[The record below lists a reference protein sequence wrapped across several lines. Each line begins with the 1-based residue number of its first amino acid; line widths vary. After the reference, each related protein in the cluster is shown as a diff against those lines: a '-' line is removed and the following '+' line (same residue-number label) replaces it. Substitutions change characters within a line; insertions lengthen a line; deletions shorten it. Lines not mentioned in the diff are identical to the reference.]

1 MAASSSRTPVAVLM
15 VIGSCTSLQFGAA
28 IATPLMAQFG
38 PGLVTWL
45 RLLFAGSLLLA
56 LHRPAVRA
64 WTRRQWLSVLVFG
77 LTLAGMNGFFYAAI
91 ARIPLGIAV
100 TIEFAG
106 PLVLAA
112 VLSRRPRDL
121 VCVLAAGAAI
131 AYLGL
136 DGVAAGKGLDP
147 LGILFALIAAAF
159 WAAYI
164 LAGKHVGTQVPGQGA
179 LPVGMLVGS
188 LLVMPFGLGQTS
200 ALAARPVLLL
210 PLLGMAVLSSLVPYS
225 LEFAAMRRLVPGLFG
240 VLLSL
245 EPVVAGVAGWALLG
259 QGLTWPHVAAMLVVT
274 AASAVSVLGQKPA
287 DAAAEFTRDTV
298 PVPVLDGSRPR
309 RRGRRAQGSRAVSAG
324 AARTR
329 G

>member
-1 MAASSSRTPVAVLM
+1 MSSSSRSPIAVLM

-28 IATPLMAQFG
+28 IATPLMAHFG

-45 RLLFAGSLLLA
+45 RLLFAGLLLLA
-56 LHRPAVRA
+56 VHRPRVRA
-64 WTRRQWLSVLVFG
+64 WTRRQWFAVVVFG
-77 LTLAGMNGFFYAAI
+77 LTLAGMNGFFYASI

-112 VLSRRPRDL
+112 VLSRRPLDF
-121 VCVLAAGAAI
+121 VCVGAAGIAI

-136 DGVAAGKGLDP
+136 DGVSTGAGLDP

-164 LAGKHVGTQVPGQGA
+164 LAGKHVGERVPGQGA
-179 LPVGMLVGS
+179 LPIGMLVGS
-188 LLVMPFGLGQTS
+188 FIVLPFGVGQLP
-200 ALAARPVLLL
+200 ALAADPVKLL

-225 LEFAAMRRLVPGLFG
+225 LEFAAMQRLTPRVFG

-245 EPVVAGVAGWALLG
+245 EPVIAGVAGFLLLG

-274 AASAVSVLGQKPA
+274 AASAVSVLTQKPQPG
-287 DAAAEFTRDTV
+287 RDTGTPEV
-298 PVPVLDGSRPR
+298 SPERETLPV
-309 RRGRRAQGSRAVSAG
+309 
-324 AARTR
+324 
-329 G
+329 